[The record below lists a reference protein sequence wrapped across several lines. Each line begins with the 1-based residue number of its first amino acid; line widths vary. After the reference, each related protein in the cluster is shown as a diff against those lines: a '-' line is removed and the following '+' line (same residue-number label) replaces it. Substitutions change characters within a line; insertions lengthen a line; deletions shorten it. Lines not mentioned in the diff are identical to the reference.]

1 MLNKKEQPMYLIKWT
16 GEKTCFRF
24 FKISFT
30 MWFLTYYEIKDQI
43 LIKMS
48 GIKKKKTGSPMS

>member
-1 MLNKKEQPMYLIKWT
+1 
-16 GEKTCFRF
+16 
-24 FKISFT
+24 

-48 GIKKKKTGSPMS
+48 GIKKKKIGSPMS